1 MQADDLLREGNP
13 RAALASLQE
22 AVRRDPASSAYRVFL
37 FQLLAL
43 NGEWERA
50 GTQLE
55 VLAKMD
61 PATSAMGIA
70 YSAAL
75 NSEVL
80 RAEIFAGRRTP
91 LVFGEPEEWVA
102 WLVQALKLDAEGK
115 PRAAAELR
123 ARAFDAAPAVPG
135 GVDGTPFNWIADG
148 DSRLG
153 PVLEAI
159 VQGRY
164 CWVPFPRIRELR
176 TEKPADLRD
185 LVWLPAEFTWAN
197 GGTAPALLPVRY
209 VGSEASDDGLVQLAR
224 KTDWRRIDEDTYVGL
239 GQRMLVT
246 DEGEHPLLDVR
257 AITFPAPPSGA

>member
-1 MQADDLLREGNP
+1 MRADDLLREGNP
-13 RAALASLQE
+13 RSALASLQE
-22 AVRRDPASSAYRVFL
+22 AVRRDPSNPAYRVFL
-37 FQLLAL
+37 FQLLAV

-75 NSEVL
+75 NCEAL

-102 WLVQALKLDAEGK
+102 WLVQALKLDADGE
-115 PRAAAELR
+115 PQAAAELR
-123 ARAFDAAPAVPG
+123 ARAFEAAPAVPG
-135 GVDGTPFNWIADG
+135 EIDGAAFAWVADG

-153 PVLEAI
+153 PVIEAI

-164 CWVPFPRIRELR
+164 YWVPFPRIRELS
-176 TEKPADLRD
+176 TEKPSDLRD

-197 GGTAPALLPVRY
+197 GGKAPGLLPVRY
-209 VGSEASDDGLVQLAR
+209 AGSESSEDGLVQLAR
-224 KTDWRRIDEDTYVGL
+224 KTDWRRIGEDTYLGL
-239 GQRMLVT
+239 GQRTLVT
-246 DEGEHPLLDVR
+246 NRGEHPLLDVR
-257 AITFPAPPSGA
+257 SITLRAPDSGG